1 MDSITDGY
9 SYDDWFKEFESIEEG
24 FGDVSGDNSFN
35 ELKEIDAKIKDFE
48 KQKSTLLLRKE
59 KRKQLDTG
67 FTGKVPDNELDNF
80 NKKAFEQ
87 IKLDTG
93 YSDEK
98 AKEFQDAL
106 NEYFGG
112 DYESILTGEGTTAK
126 VIREGIDR
134 MPVYDG
140 TTYRGLYFSESSD
153 YDISQFTNLKSGD
166 KIPSKG
172 IISSWS
178 SDKMVAEAFGGAS
191 TKSAES
197 STVILEC
204 TNNKTGVGV
213 QHLSKF
219 GVREA
224 EVLSG
229 TDYEVLEITKES
241 KYDYVSKRKDL
252 LYFPDD
258 LDTLETELKSQIVC
272 TIKVKEV

>member
-1 MDSITDGY
+1 MCIRDS

-178 SDKMVAEAFGGAS
+178 SDKM
-191 TKSAES
+191 
-197 STVILEC
+197 
-204 TNNKTGVGV
+204 
-213 QHLSKF
+213 LS
-219 GVREA
+219 
-224 EVLSG
+224 L
-229 TDYEVLEITKES
+229 IH
-241 KYDYVSKRKDL
+241 
-252 LYFPDD
+252 
-258 LDTLETELKSQIVC
+258 I
-272 TIKVKEV
+272 